1 MIFRYELMQSGRP
14 EETRG
19 LLVAEYRETFANPY
33 KAAALG
39 YIDAVI
45 KPEETRARIVEA
57 LVMLENKKDQNPPKK
72 HGNIPL

>member
-1 MIFRYELMQSGRP
+1 MIHRREICQSEDP
-14 EETRG
+14 DETRKQ
-19 LLVAEYRETFANPY
+19 LEADYAEKFSNPY

-45 KPEETRARIVEA
+45 KPEETRSRIVRA
-57 LVMLENKKDQNPPKK
+57 LAMLENKKDSNPPKK